1 MDNITKHFLKSMLTR
16 FGNKEEES
24 LNKIKFGELN
34 TEPLIQ
40 SVNNIDTKDEMLDL
54 KEENVEE
61 SPSSKMTNEESSSD
75 SDSFR
80 DVYSYKL
87 Y

>member
-1 MDNITKHFLKSMLTR
+1 MDNKTKHFLKSMLTR

-40 SVNNIDTKDEMLDL
+40 SVNNIDTKDEML
-54 KEENVEE
+54 EE
-61 SPSSKMTNEESSSD
+61 SPSSEMTNEESSSD

-80 DVYSYKL
+80 DVYSHKL

>member
-1 MDNITKHFLKSMLTR
+1 MLTR

>member
-1 MDNITKHFLKSMLTR
+1 MLTR

-80 DVYSYKL
+80 DVYSHKL